1 MLHLLW
7 CKQTWLKRGPCFRQV
22 LCCLSVFWFNLQR
35 FTEAVN
41 SMACVSIKLVGAS
54 INKTAGLLC
63 MHTKPTLS
71 AVVKTLQA
79 G

>member
-1 MLHLLW
+1 
-7 CKQTWLKRGPCFRQV
+7 
-22 LCCLSVFWFNLQR
+22 
-35 FTEAVN
+35 
-41 SMACVSIKLVGAS
+41 MACVSIKLVGAS